1 MNEGSNSTDSEI
13 DSHGVVSSDSGEYQ
27 DLPIV
32 VDAQGNAKEEINGS
46 GDNTQGSFVFSEKSS
61 KSSKTITDMKSSYEE
76 RSLFTPDR
84 QNNFTRSKTKVIKE
98 KTFVR
103 ESAKAQRLRIR

>member
-46 GDNTQGSFVFSEKSS
+46 GDNTQGSFVLS
-61 KSSKTITDMKSSYEE
+61 
-76 RSLFTPDR
+76 
-84 QNNFTRSKTKVIKE
+84 
-98 KTFVR
+98 
-103 ESAKAQRLRIR
+103 